1 MIVAYKIQYFIIIG
15 AEFKNVIMK
24 VYCKDC
30 KYKGFSGSHLCRYED
45 RFLNTGE
52 VLTPKKAKNLNGD
65 CRHYKPLWWK
75 FWLHDNSKHRE
86 SP

>member
-1 MIVAYKIQYFIIIG
+1 MIIG

-52 VLTPKKAKNLNGD
+52 VFTPKREKNLNGN
-65 CRHYKPLWWK
+65 CKHYKPLWWK
-75 FWLHDNSKHRE
+75 FWLHDNGKYRE
-86 SP
+86 CP